1 MEHRSYDYAVIG
13 GDMRQVYLAEEL
25 ALDANVCHYALCE
38 LPEKSCCYDTDAS
51 AVIKAASWEA
61 AEVSPLTEASSLEE
75 ICRASSCIICPIPF
89 SRDGVYINHC
99 FHTNQSAYEE
109 PLSMDLLLS
118 NLQSDQFFFAG
129 CIPEYFNKEATEKGV
144 QVVDLMQNSSLAFFN
159 SIATTEGAI
168 CEAIKRSPVNL
179 HQSSC
184 AVLGYGKC
192 GHTIVQY
199 LHGMFCYLYVAADQ
213 EEERAQ
219 AAILADRTGSLKA
232 FGECAEEFDF
242 IFNTIPS
249 VVIDSEL
256 LKKLK
261 NTATIIDIASAP
273 GGVDYTAAQ
282 KLGVNA
288 TFCPGLP
295 GKYAPYSSAKAMKKT
310 IRRIQEQV
318 SK

>member
-1 MEHRSYDYAVIG
+1 MEHQFYHYAVIG

-25 ALDANVCHYALCE
+25 AMDADVCHYALCE
-38 LPEKSCCYDTDAS
+38 RPEKFCCCSDDAS
-51 AVIKAASWEA
+51 TVIRAASWEA
-61 AEVSPLTEASSLEE
+61 AEVSAIAEADSLEE
-75 ICRASSCIICPIPF
+75 VCRVSSCIVCPIPL
-89 SRDGVYINHC
+89 SRDGVSINHDLPA
-99 FHTNQSAYEE
+99 NQSAYEE
-109 PLSMDLLLS
+109 TFSMELLLS

-129 CIPEYFNKEATEKGV
+129 CIPEHFNRAATEKGV
-144 QVVDLMQNSSLAFFN
+144 HVVDLIHNSSLAFFN
-159 SIATTEGAI
+159 SIATAEGAI
-168 CEAIKRSPVNL
+168 CEAIKRSTINL

-192 GHTIVQY
+192 GHTILQY
-199 LHGMFCYLYVAADQ
+199 LHGMFCHLYAASDR

-232 FGECAEEFDF
+232 FGACAEEFDF

-249 VVIDSEL
+249 IVIDSEI

-282 KLGVNA
+282 KMGVNA

-295 GKYAPYSSAKAMKKT
+295 GKYAPYSSAKALKRT
-310 IRRIQEQV
+310 IQRIQGQF
-318 SK
+318 